1 MSVESIIAELK
12 DEISTLSGIYAD
24 RGMYDTKAE
33 EIVYLDPAEDDGESY
48 CDNAICRQSWTCS
61 VSLSSYRH

>member
-1 MSVESIIAELK
+1 MSVESIVAELK

-48 CDNAICRQSWTCS
+48 CDNAILQAKLDVLRKLEQ
-61 VSLSSYRH
+61 L

>member
-1 MSVESIIAELK
+1 MSVESIVAELK
-12 DEISTLSGIYAD
+12 EEISALSDIYAD

-48 CDNAICRQSWTCS
+48 CDNAIFQAKLDVLRKLEQ
-61 VSLSSYRH
+61 L

>member
-1 MSVESIIAELK
+1 MSVENIIAELK

-48 CDNAICRQSWTCS
+48 CDNAILQAKLDVLRKLEQ
-61 VSLSSYRH
+61 L

>member
-48 CDNAICRQSWTCS
+48 CDNAILQAKLDVLRKLEQ
-61 VSLSSYRH
+61 L

>member
-1 MSVESIIAELK
+1 VSVESIIAELK

-48 CDNAICRQSWTCS
+48 CDNAILQAKLDVLRKLEQ
-61 VSLSSYRH
+61 L

>member
-1 MSVESIIAELK
+1 MSVKSIVAELK

-48 CDNAICRQSWTCS
+48 CDNAILQAKLDVLRKLEQ
-61 VSLSSYRH
+61 L

>member
-1 MSVESIIAELK
+1 MSVKSIVAELK

-48 CDNAICRQSWTCS
+48 CDNAILQAKLDVLRKLEQI
-61 VSLSSYRH
+61 